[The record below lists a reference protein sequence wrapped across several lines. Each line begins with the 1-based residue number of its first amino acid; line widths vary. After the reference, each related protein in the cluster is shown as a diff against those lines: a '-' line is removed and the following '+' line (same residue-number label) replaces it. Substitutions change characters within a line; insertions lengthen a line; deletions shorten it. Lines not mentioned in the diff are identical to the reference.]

1 MPGKTDGDAMRCM
14 FHIHTVYSSDGRITL
29 PELARRSKAAG
40 IDCLFITDHNTIEGA
55 LRFQER
61 FPELL
66 TVVGEEI
73 MTSSGEVI
81 GLFLKEEIAPG
92 RSVEETMAAIRAQ
105 GGIVVLPHPCDAW
118 RPSSLKPEVYEA
130 AFAQTDA
137 VEVFNCRTFSAR
149 HDRRATRDCARH
161 GKLAIPG
168 ADAHFPEEIGRATFD
183 LPEAPTPQNFLWAP
197 ANIRTQCDSYFYR
210 GCLRLK
216 SIWGKYSA
224 LNLPERCFAAAQR
237 SIFLRTGGSFFTLAE
252 VERLCAQ
259 LAEQVRDSGYQPNL
273 VVGIANGGLFPAFHA
288 ARALDLPFETIRITH
303 RQLRIG
309 HLDTDDI
316 IGGCYLRDALY
327 GNDPV
332 VIGGCPESIRNR
344 KILLVDDESGKGR
357 TFRAALELMAGTAA
371 EARTACIRV
380 LNGNFDPDY
389 VVSDHR
395 GKTFKFPR
403 FPWFKYS
410 PEYPRYARLRE
421 KHLYPS
427 RYNNFRFG

>member
-1 MPGKTDGDAMRCM
+1 MKCM
-14 FHIHTVYSSDGRITL
+14 FHVHTIYSGDGRITL

-61 FPELL
+61 FPDFN
-66 TVVGEEI
+66 TVVGEEV
-73 MTSSGEVI
+73 MTTAGEVI
-81 GLFLKEEIAPG
+81 GLFLKEAVAPG
-92 RSVEETMAAIRAQ
+92 QSVEETMAAIHAQ
-105 GGIVVLPHPCDAW
+105 GGIVALPHPCDAW

-161 GKLAIPG
+161 GKVALPG
-168 ADAHFPEEIGRATFD
+168 ADAHFPEEVGRATFD
-183 LPEAPTPQNFLWAP
+183 LPEAPTPQNFPWTP
-197 ANIRTQCDSYFYR
+197 ANIRTRRDSYVYR
-210 GCLRLK
+210 GCLRIK
-216 SIWGKYSA
+216 SVWGKYAA
-224 LNLPERCFAAAQR
+224 LNLPERAFTALQR
-237 SIFLRTGGSFFTLAE
+237 KVFLLTGGSFFSLAE
-252 VERLCAQ
+252 AERLSVQ
-259 LAEQVRDSGYQPNL
+259 LAEQVKASGYRPEV
-273 VVGIANGGLFPAFHA
+273 VVGIANGGLFPAFHVA
-288 ARALDLPFETIRITH
+288 KALGLPFETIRISH

-332 VIGGCPESIRNR
+332 VHGGCPESIRGR
-344 KILLVDDESGKGR
+344 RILLVDDESGQGR
-357 TFRAALELMAGTAA
+357 TFRAALELAAKTAT

-421 KHLYPS
+421 KYLYPS
-427 RYNNFRFG
+427 QYNDTRFG